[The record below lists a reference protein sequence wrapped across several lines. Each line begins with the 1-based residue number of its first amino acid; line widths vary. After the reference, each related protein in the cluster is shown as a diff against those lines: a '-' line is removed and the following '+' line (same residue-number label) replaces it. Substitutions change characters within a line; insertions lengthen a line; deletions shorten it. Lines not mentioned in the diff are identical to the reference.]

1 MTVGSGRSYYPQYTH
16 IVYSP
21 RLHARTTSAHLA
33 SVNKLLNLRI
43 WQKHDLPGK
52 TQAVTMGTQFQE
64 NIKAAILG
72 G

>member
-1 MTVGSGRSYYPQYTH
+1 MAGVTVHS
-16 IVYSP
+16 VYSIIWLRP
-21 RLHARTTSAHLA
+21 VQTHTTSAHLA

-43 WQKHDLPGK
+43 WKKHDLPGK
-52 TQAVTMGTQFQE
+52 TQAVTMVSQFQE

>member
-1 MTVGSGRSYYPQYTH
+1 MTVRSERSYYPQCVH
-16 IVYSP
+16 ITLSP
-21 RLHARTTSAHLA
+21 LLYARTTSAHIA
-33 SVNKLLNLRI
+33 SVNKLLSLRI